1 MRNYI
6 TACPNVGLTLM
17 NTEVKMMED
26 LLKQASIQNKIDP
39 NIVSQILDIE
49 RKNVYKKRRNIFGDL
64 RKLIEDSAEAEAK
77 DK

>member
-1 MRNYI
+1 
-6 TACPNVGLTLM
+6 M

-26 LLKQASIQNKIDP
+26 LLNQTSIQNKIDP
-39 NIVSQILDIE
+39 SIVSQIFDIE

-64 RKLIEDSAEAEAK
+64 RKLIEDSAEVEAI

>member
-1 MRNYI
+1 
-6 TACPNVGLTLM
+6 
-17 NTEVKMMED
+17 MMED

>member
-1 MRNYI
+1 
-6 TACPNVGLTLM
+6 M

-26 LLKQASIQNKIDP
+26 LLNQTSIQNKIDP
-39 NIVSQILDIE
+39 SIVSQIFDIE

-64 RKLIEDSAEAEAK
+64 RKLIADSAEVEAI

>member
-1 MRNYI
+1 
-6 TACPNVGLTLM
+6 
-17 NTEVKMMED
+17 MED